1 MLCFKS
7 RAQMIDRMRY
17 WFIMENRLT
26 HVRRNKLSLSID
38 EASKAIASVFSSYS
52 RQETDQGTRGVCS
65 KEQQQGTTEQG
76 TRNSCEDGLEMSNT
90 SAPNASEPSEPMYSF
105 PAAFKYPVLTC
116 YVLIIAVAI
125 IGNLI
130 VCCTILVD
138 RNLRN
143 NPTTLF
149 LLSLAFSDLVT
160 ATVVAPFD
168 LEMFFLR
175 VVWLH
180 GEMMCK
186 IWSTVFLITVP
197 TSILTLLVVSVDR
210 YKSLSDPLNRFRR
223 TRFMTRK
230 KALIVIFFIWT
241 YSVVFASLPLM
252 GWRNHPGKSVIYA
265 GICWFPYTQVYSTL
279 SCFLNFMLPLLITC
293 GIYTKIYHIAQNRSK
308 NVTAVRR
315 CECGK
320 LTFSQEINR
329 YLGNLK
335 AAKTI
340 SMFVGV
346 FFFCWVPYSSY
357 IIIIS
362 LCESCNGI
370 IPIEVYPFLLML
382 GYLNSA
388 LNPFLFAFRSKNF
401 KDIYSRMKTSVVPK
415 IWPRR
420 KSRRASTIS
429 ELTFTSEIPDA
440 MDDGIWLQSIKLQ
453 QPSGL
458 AGVQDARL

>member
-1 MLCFKS
+1 
-7 RAQMIDRMRY
+7 
-17 WFIMENRLT
+17 
-26 HVRRNKLSLSID
+26 
-38 EASKAIASVFSSYS
+38 
-52 RQETDQGTRGVCS
+52 
-65 KEQQQGTTEQG
+65 
-76 TRNSCEDGLEMSNT
+76 MSNA
-90 SAPNASEPSEPMYSF
+90 SAPNTSDVVDDEPYYCFS
-105 PAAFKYPVLTC
+105 AAFKYPVSTC
-116 YVLIIAVAI
+116 YIIIIAVAI

-138 RNLRN
+138 KNLRN

-160 ATVVAPFD
+160 ATVAAPLD
-168 LEMFFLR
+168 LDISFLR
-175 VVWLH
+175 GVWLH
-180 GEMMCK
+180 GEMMCET
-186 IWSTVFLITVP
+186 WSTVFLIAVP
-197 TSILTLLVVSVDR
+197 TSILTLLAVSVDR

-230 KALIVIFFIWT
+230 KALIVIFFIWA

-252 GWRNHPGKSVIYA
+252 GWRTHPDESVIFA
-265 GICWFPYTQVYSTL
+265 GICWFPYTRVYTTL
-279 SCFLNFMLPLLITC
+279 TCFLNFTLPLLITC
-293 GIYTKIYHIAQNRSK
+293 GIYTTIYHIAQNRSK
-308 NVTAVRR
+308 SVTAIRR

-320 LTFSQEINR
+320 LTFSQEANR

-357 IIIIS
+357 IITIS
-362 LCESCNGI
+362 LCKSCSDI
-370 IPIEVYPFLLML
+370 IPLEAYPFMLML

-401 KDIYSRMKTSVVPK
+401 KDIYSKMKISVVPK
-415 IWPRR
+415 ILPKK

-429 ELTFTSEIPDA
+429 VLTFTSEIPDT

-453 QPSGL
+453 QPGEL
-458 AGVQDARL
+458 ASVQDARL

>member
-1 MLCFKS
+1 MS
-7 RAQMIDRMRY
+7 
-17 WFIMENRLT
+17 N
-26 HVRRNKLSLSID
+26 
-38 EASKAIASVFSSYS
+38 ASV
-52 RQETDQGTRGVCS
+52 
-65 KEQQQGTTEQG
+65 
-76 TRNSCEDGLEMSNT
+76 
-90 SAPNASEPSEPMYSF
+90 PNASDVVDDEPYYSF
-105 PAAFKYPVLTC
+105 SAAFKYPVSTC
-116 YVLIIAVAI
+116 YIIIIAVAI
-125 IGNLI
+125 FGNLI
-130 VCCTILVD
+130 VCCTILFD

-160 ATVVAPFD
+160 ATVVAPLD
-168 LEMFFLR
+168 LDIFFLR
-175 VVWLH
+175 GVWLL
-180 GEMMCK
+180 GEMMCET
-186 IWSTVFLITVP
+186 WSTVFLITVP
-197 TSILTLLVVSVDR
+197 TSILNLLAVSVDR

-230 KALIVIFFIWT
+230 KALIVIFSIWA

-252 GWRNHPGKSVIYA
+252 GWRNHPGESVIFA
-265 GICWFPYTQVYSTL
+265 GICWFPYTRIYTTL
-279 SCFLNFMLPLLITC
+279 TCLLNFLLPLFITC
-293 GIYTKIYHIAQNRSK
+293 GIYTMIYRIAKNRNNKS
-308 NVTAVRR
+308 VTATRR

-320 LTFSQEINR
+320 LTFSQETNR

-346 FFFCWVPYSSY
+346 FFFCWVPYSTY

-362 LCESCNGI
+362 LCESCDNKL
-370 IPIEVYPFLLML
+370 PIEAYPFLLML

-401 KDIYSRMKTSVVPK
+401 KDIYSKMKISVVTK
-415 IWPRR
+415 IWPEK

-429 ELTFTSEIPDA
+429 ELTVTSEIPDT

-453 QPSGL
+453 QLGES
-458 AGVQDARL
+458 VSIQDARL